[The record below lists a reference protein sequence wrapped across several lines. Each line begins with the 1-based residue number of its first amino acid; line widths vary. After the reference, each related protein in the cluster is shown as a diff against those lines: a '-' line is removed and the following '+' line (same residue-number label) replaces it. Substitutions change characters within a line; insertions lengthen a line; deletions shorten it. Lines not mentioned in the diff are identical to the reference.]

1 MYVLLSLSG
10 IKSMLILKVPFERF
24 VVGLIALWWE
34 SDMQILDVDMIYIST
49 MSSLPTFI
57 CD

>member
-1 MYVLLSLSG
+1 MLSD

-34 SDMQILDVDMIYIST
+34 SGMQILDAVMIYIST